1 MKNPLIITI
10 GREYGSG
17 GREIGKALS
26 EKLGISFYDKQIIS
40 LAAEKSGLSP
50 EFITNNEQRVRSGFM
65 QNLAASAAY
74 QSGFFSSQYLP
85 LSETIFISQ
94 AQVIRDIAAR
104 ERAVIVGRCADYIL
118 SGRKNTVNIFIH
130 APIED
135 RVRRIMALYQLSEAD
150 AMKAIATSDKERGNH
165 YFRYTDLK
173 WGKAQNYDL
182 CVNSALMGVE
192 KTAEMLVSLA
202 GIEERA

>member
-17 GREIGKALS
+17 GREIGKALAQ
-26 EKLGISFYDKQIIS
+26 KLGISFYDKQIIS

-74 QSGFFSSQYLP
+74 QSGFF
-85 LSETIFISQ
+85 
-94 AQVIRDIAAR
+94 
-104 ERAVIVGRCADYIL
+104 
-118 SGRKNTVNIFIH
+118 FIH

-165 YFRYTDLK
+165 YFRYTDRK

-182 CVNSALMGVE
+182 SINSSLLGIEGTV
-192 KTAEMLVSLA
+192 EMLADVA
-202 GIEERA
+202 GIEDRVL